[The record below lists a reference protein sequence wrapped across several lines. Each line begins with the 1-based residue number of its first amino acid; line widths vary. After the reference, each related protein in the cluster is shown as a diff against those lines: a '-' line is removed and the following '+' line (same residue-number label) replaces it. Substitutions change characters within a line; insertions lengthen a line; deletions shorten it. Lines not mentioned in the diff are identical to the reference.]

1 MPPNKRGETVKL
13 GIKSQEDFWA
23 GLMFIGF
30 GVLAIVIAR
39 DYPMGSAMRMGPGYF
54 PTYLGGILVLIGTIV
69 TALSTRIQGER
80 VAGFAWRPL
89 LMLSIAFLVYG
100 LSMETFGLGFV
111 PSIALVVI
119 ISSLAVREFR
129 PLELAFLTVTLAA
142 MTTAVF
148 IYGID
153 LPYPLFWWSY

>member
-1 MPPNKRGETVKL
+1 VKL
-13 GIKSQEDFWA
+13 SIKSQEDFWA

-30 GVLAIVIAR
+30 GLVAIIVAR

-54 PTYLGGILVLIGTIV
+54 PTYLGAILMFIGSIIV
-69 TALSTRIQGER
+69 AISTRVQGEK

-89 LMLSIAFLVYG
+89 IMLCLAFIVYG
-100 LSMETFGLGFV
+100 LSMETFGLGFI

-119 ISSLAVREFR
+119 ISAFAIREFR
-129 PLELAFLTVTLAA
+129 PLELVLLTATLVA
-142 MTTAVF
+142 MTTGLF

-153 LPYPLFWWSY
+153 LPYPLWGGY